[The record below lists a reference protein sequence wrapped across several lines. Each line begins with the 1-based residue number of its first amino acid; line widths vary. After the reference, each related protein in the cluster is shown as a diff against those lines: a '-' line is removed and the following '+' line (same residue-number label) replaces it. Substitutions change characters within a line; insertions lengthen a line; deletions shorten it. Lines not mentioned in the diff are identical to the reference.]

1 MGQVI
6 ALFERAVGFYGNL
19 VGINAYHQPGVEAGK
34 KAAAG
39 PPARSSKRL
48 QQTLRAAP
56 GQIFTAPQLAAK
68 LGLEP
73 QAELIFK
80 LLEHLAANPA
90 KGVRKT
96 TAPSISGYSYG
107 STRR

>member
-1 MGQVI
+1 VLATKAKIHQ
-6 ALFERAVGFYGNL
+6 AL
-19 VGINAYHQPGVEAGK
+19 Q
-34 KAAAG
+34 
-39 PPARSSKRL
+39 
-48 QQTLRAAP
+48 AAP
-56 GQIFTAPQLAAK
+56 GQSFTVAQLAQN

-96 TAPSISGYSYG
+96 TAPSISGYSY
-107 STRR
+107 SSIRR